1 MPTVVKA
8 ECCTACEA
16 CIDICP
22 ENVYELVNDV
32 SVPVRKEECT
42 DCGLCIDE
50 CPSECIDF
58 E

>member
-1 MPTVVKA
+1 MPTVVDA
-8 ECCTACEA
+8 DCCTACEA

-42 DCGLCIDE
+42 DCG
-50 CPSECIDF
+50 ECIKVCCT
-58 E
+58 EALNL